1 MWGGAALVI
10 LPGVAVVR
18 TTEDVR
24 DGARAMDQA
33 DWEAARVAFQ
43 TALDAADEAG
53 VAGEPEAHEGLGL
66 ALWFLG
72 RIADGISE
80 RERAYDGY
88 VVAGRCDDAARVA
101 VWVSH
106 QHLLGGHVS
115 AARGWLARAERAV
128 DGSTASSPGRGWVAV
143 ERARHTESVQEQV
156 TQAQQAVEIA
166 RGSGD
171 GDLEVFALS
180 LLGRA
185 VVSSGR
191 REDGL
196 RLLEEAMAAA
206 SSGRARN
213 MHTLAEAYCNLI
225 EGCESAGDWE
235 RGGEWCELISEFARK
250 NNTQPLF
257 GACRTI
263 HANVLLATGHW
274 PQAEHALEAA
284 LAIHARF
291 VPQMSAPAVAALAEL
306 RVLQGRLL
314 DAERLLRGREEHPAS
329 LRALALLRI
338 AEGHPQE
345 AAALLERGLLGIT
358 DNAVRAAA
366 LLAPLVDARLQ
377 CGDVDGAAAAAAEL
391 SAMADATSIR
401 LIQAYADLAS
411 ARLAVAAGRPRDA
424 AEPARLA
431 LTAFS
436 RLAMPFGAGQA
447 RLELARA
454 LADEALGLARDEA
467 RTAHATF
474 RELGAARAMDASARL
489 LRDLGGGTGPRRGT
503 VGALTAR
510 EQEVLELIALGM
522 SNSRIGRTL
531 SISEKTAGHHV
542 SRILAKLGVHNRAE
556 AAAHAVRPPSST

>member
-1 MWGGAALVI
+1 
-10 LPGVAVVR
+10 
-18 TTEDVR
+18 
-24 DGARAMDQA
+24 MDQA
-33 DWEAARVAFQ
+33 DWEAARMAFQ

-53 VAGEPEAHEGLGL
+53 AAGQPEAHEGLGL

-72 RIADGISE
+72 RIPEGISE
-80 RERAYDGY
+80 RERAYAGY
-88 VVAGRCDDAARVA
+88 VGARRCDDAARVA

-106 QHLLGGHVS
+106 QHLLGGRVS

-156 TQAQQAVEIA
+156 TQAKQAVEIA

-225 EGCESAGDWE
+225 EGCSSAGEWE

-284 LAIHARF
+284 LATHARF

-314 DAERLLRGREEHPAS
+314 DAERLLRGREEDSSS

-338 AEGHPQE
+338 AEGRSQE
-345 AAALLERGLLGIT
+345 AAALLERGLLGTT
-358 DNAVRAAA
+358 DNPVRAAA
-366 LLAPLVDARLQ
+366 LLAPLVDARLE
-377 CGDVDGAAAAAAEL
+377 CGNVEGAVAAAADL
-391 SAMADATSIR
+391 SEMADATSIR
-401 LIQAYADLAS
+401 LIAAYADLAT
-411 ARLAVAAGRPRDA
+411 ARVALATGAPADA
-424 AEPARLA
+424 AEPARRALA
-431 LTAFS
+431 EFG

-447 RLELARA
+447 RLDLARA
-454 LADEALGLARDEA
+454 LAAGAPGLARDEA
-467 RTAHATF
+467 RTAHEAF
-474 RELGAARAMDASARL
+474 RDLGATRAMAAAARL
-489 LRDLGGGTGPRRGT
+489 LRDLGGSTGSRRSAG
-503 VGALTAR
+503 GELTAR
-510 EQEVLELIALGM
+510 EHEVLELIALGM
-522 SNSRIGRTL
+522 SNSRIGATL
-531 SISEKTAGHHV
+531 SITEKTAGHHV
-542 SRILAKLGVHNRAE
+542 SRILSKLGVHNRAE
-556 AAAHAVRPPSST
+556 AAAHAVRHASSG

>member
-1 MWGGAALVI
+1 MAAK
-10 LPGVAVVR
+10 
-18 TTEDVR
+18 
-24 DGARAMDQA
+24 
-33 DWEAARVAFQ
+33 
-43 TALDAADEAG
+43 
-53 VAGEPEAHEGLGL
+53 
-66 ALWFLG
+66 
-72 RIADGISE
+72 
-80 RERAYDGY
+80 
-88 VVAGRCDDAARVA
+88 RCDDAARVA

-106 QHLLGGHVS
+106 QHLIGGRMS
-115 AARGWLARAERAV
+115 AARGWLERAARAVE
-128 DGSTASSPGRGWVAV
+128 GSPSSSLGRGWVAV
-143 ERARHTESVQEQV
+143 ERARHSESVQERV
-156 TQAQQAVEIA
+156 VEAQQAVEIA
-166 RGSGD
+166 RSSGD

-225 EGCESAGDWE
+225 EGCASAGEWE
-235 RGGEWCELISEFARK
+235 RGGEWCELVSEFASK
-250 NNTQPLF
+250 NNTEPLF
-257 GACRTI
+257 GACRTV

-284 LAIHARF
+284 LAVHARF
-291 VPQMSAPAVAALAEL
+291 VPQLSAPAVAALAEL

-314 DAERLLRGREEHPAS
+314 DAERLLRGREADPSS

-338 AEGHPQE
+338 AEGQPLE
-345 AAALLERGLLGIT
+345 AAKLLERGLLGTT
-358 DNAVRAAA
+358 DNAVHAAA

-377 CGDVDGAAAAAAEL
+377 CGDLDGAEAAAEEL
-391 SAMADATSIR
+391 SATADATSIR
-401 LIQAYADLAS
+401 LIQAYADLAA

-436 RLAMPFGAGQA
+436 NLAMPFGAAQA

-454 LADEALGLARDEA
+454 LADESVGLARDEA

-474 RELGAARAMDASARL
+474 QQLGAAGRWMPRQGCCATSAAGPARGRAQSACSRPVRRRCSSSSRWGCPTHASAGLSRSA
-489 LRDLGGGTGPRRGT
+489 RRP
-503 VGALTAR
+503 
-510 EQEVLELIALGM
+510 
-522 SNSRIGRTL
+522 
-531 SISEKTAGHHV
+531 
-542 SRILAKLGVHNRAE
+542 LA
-556 AAAHAVRPPSST
+556 TT